1 MTAKADL
8 CTLRELYALD
18 GLTTDERAEFEQ
30 HLATC
35 AECQAELADYKRVTD
50 LLLYDFDQVDPPEGL
65 RARVLDRLFV
75 EAPVGTSPRVAPTQ
89 RYTADPVVPLTQPS
103 LSSSASPRRS
113 AADQDSTVVSSW
125 TTTSRSSSR
134 RRRPWWP
141 VAAGIVTAASL
152 AWAITLQVTHT
163 TPVPVQPEAATPV
176 GSVLLTTSL
185 AAQSVMA
192 NASAKVWVSQ
202 SGSAKNML
210 LQFAGLA
217 PVKGSQVYQ
226 IWLVRKVNSQ
236 LQVYSAGVFTP
247 NHEGRA
253 IFAFQLP
260 RSHYSLVAVTLEPK
274 AIDKTPLG
282 PKVLLGA
289 VSV

>member
-8 CTLRELYALD
+8 CALRELYALD

-30 HLATC
+30 HLADC

-65 RARVLDRLFV
+65 RARVLDHLFV
-75 EAPVGTSPRVAPTQ
+75 EAPVDTSPRVEPTQ
-89 RYTADPVVPLTQPS
+89 RYTADPIVPLPQR
-103 LSSSASPRRS
+103 SASPRRS
-113 AADQDSTVVSSW
+113 AADQDSTAGSPW
-125 TTTSRSSSR
+125 TTTSRSRSR

-253 IFAFQLP
+253 LFAFQLP